1 MPLYTAGQRIRASE
15 LNTLPQTYYV
25 DTDQIK
31 NNSATPSNI
40 AGLAF
45 AAEAG
50 VRYVIEGM
58 MFCSSG
64 IAPDIRFYWSVP
76 AGTTGIW
83 TTRGINLA
91 VNSRIGNFD
100 SGLVAIASSLPV
112 SGDAGGGAL
121 GFSFGP
127 SASIKIGSTA
137 GTVQAQFS
145 QDTANASDTKIFAGS
160 FLRVHRI

>member
-1 MPLYTAGQRIRASE
+1 MPIYEAGQRIRASE

-25 DTDQIK
+25 ETDQVK

-40 AGLAF
+40 TGLSF
-45 AAEAG
+45 AAEANA
-50 VRYVIEGM
+50 RYVIEGM

-64 IAPDIRFYWSVP
+64 TTPDIRFYWTVP

-83 TTRGINLA
+83 TTRGVHLP
-91 VNSRIGNFD
+91 VNSRIGAID
-100 SGLVAIASSLPV
+100 TGLVAIANSLPV
-112 SGDAGGGAL
+112 SGDSGGVP

-127 SASIKIGSTA
+127 SVSIKIGSTA

-145 QDTANASDTKIFAGS
+145 QDTANASDTKILAGS
-160 FLRVHRI
+160 FLRVHQI